1 MHTRL
6 LSWLFIGAMLAVVA
20 LRAQAPASAPA
31 GQGRF
36 DQEGQVEVVKLSG
49 KVDMVLNG
57 QTTALKLNDRVPQ
70 KAKIVTAIDA
80 SVVLAFSNGA
90 STQLGSD
97 TELVIDEYLQD
108 PFAETVKVAALTD
121 EPSVSRTKLSLNRGE
136 LVGNVKKLK
145 YERGSSF
152 SVQTPVGA
160 AGIRGTTF
168 RIVFRPQGTGQA
180 FFTLSTASG
189 IVAFEQ
195 PSAGTSGATTSTPAQ
210 STPAP
215 GNSPQADPAAQGQGG
230 VSASGTAGLPVPQG
244 QEIAIIVNVT
254 QNAQGQLVVTTLP
267 PPPTST
273 TGISAANLQAVTQV
287 AAEIAV
293 AVQQTVFSAPSPNPS
308 TPNASGSGQS
318 GTGSTQSNE
327 PASGTPGESSTGTKT
342 GSASNSST
350 GTPGNQGQA
359 ANISGS
365 NFTGQV
371 TPPAQTPAT
380 QAVRRS
386 TTTSEP

>member
-6 LSWLFIGAMLAVVA
+6 LSWLIFGAMFAVVA
-20 LRAQAPASAPA
+20 LRAQAPATASV
-31 GQGRF
+31 GQGKF

-121 EPSVSRTKLSLNRGE
+121 EPTVSRTKLSLNRGE

-189 IVAFEQ
+189 IVAFEH
-195 PSAGTSGATTSTPAQ
+195 PNAGPSGATTTTPAQ

-244 QEIAIIVNVT
+244 QEIAILVNVT

-273 TGISAANLQAVTQV
+273 SGISAANLQAVTQV
-287 AAEIAV
+287 AADIAV
-293 AVQQTVFSAPSPNPS
+293 AVQQIVFSPPPPNPS
-308 TPNASGSGQS
+308 TPSGSGQG

-327 PASGTPGESSTGTKT
+327 PASGTPGESTTGTKT
-342 GSASNSST
+342 GSASDSST
-350 GTPGNQGQA
+350 GSPGNQGQA